1 MQIRDICSDIRAND
15 GYLLLLLWIL
25 RWSINFWFL
34 LNRLPNRDQSQTK
47 FFSSEWMTDCLLRQY
62 FLFVVN
68 SHEIIGYSFECKNSC
83 LLKMLAIL
91 KAAKHPI
98 NLNLNWR
105 SIECVHKWDLSTDS
119 RHPLVAQL
127 NGRSFEC
134 LILWIIKL
142 FFIFV
147 LY

>member
-1 MQIRDICSDIRAND
+1 LQIRDICSDIRAND
-15 GYLLLLLWIL
+15 TDFSYCYYESWDEVLIFGFFWIDFHIE
-25 RWSINFWFL
+25 INRKQNSFP
-34 LNRLPNRDQSQTK
+34 PN
-47 FFSSEWMTDCLLRQY
+47 DCLLRQY